1 MCLLLPGPLACSV
14 PQPRHC
20 LLVIQG
26 MRDYT
31 DGRPCLY
38 SWTKPLPIS
47 GRQGTQ
53 MSEVGLVTLAREEGD
68 KHIEMSPGG
77 RGHSDWSRAGL
88 WAALLMNG
96 DRGLYES
103 FIWSLVFSIDI
114 YFYLFKYAIQAQKCF
129 GSTPK
134 LPTQEN

>member
-1 MCLLLPGPLACSV
+1 MGGLAFTRGPSLFLSLDVRELKC
-14 PQPRHC
+14 
-20 LLVIQG
+20 
-26 MRDYT
+26 
-31 DGRPCLY
+31 
-38 SWTKPLPIS
+38 
-47 GRQGTQ
+47 
-53 MSEVGLVTLAREEGD
+53 EVGLVTLAGEEGD

-77 RGHSDWSRAGL
+77 RGHSDWGRASL

-103 FIWSLVFSIDI
+103 LIRSLVFSIDI

-134 LPTQEN
+134 LPIQEN